1 MKKIT
6 LFMTCILFSCSVS
19 FGQYYYVSGGTG
31 NPGNLNADNEY
42 PLGSGLDASWTGILG
57 PSITT
62 PTWSPNQI
70 IPFTFNFNGA
80 PVTQYKVSSTG
91 VLTFTTGTAAVPST
105 ANTAL
110 PSVYIPDASICIW
123 GVETSGTNDNIV
135 TKTFGTAPNRQQW
148 IFFTSHD
155 LGGGWSYWSIVLEET
170 SDKIYIVDQRHSGT
184 SAGVTAGVQINGT
197 TASSVLTSPSLQPLA
212 GTDPTPL
219 DNVYYEFIQ
228 GVQPAVDI
236 ELTSLTNLPYAA
248 SGNLNITGVL
258 TNLGANTVTS
268 LTINYNDGSGAI
280 ADNLTGLNI
289 LSGATYNFS
298 HATPL
303 TVIAGTNYALALDVA
318 IATDA
323 NIANNT
329 GNVSITGLTSLPTK
343 TVVGEEKTGT
353 WCGWCPRGAVGLANM
368 ESESDFIGIAIHN
381 NDPMSVS
388 SYDGAIGTYVPG
400 GYPGGGID
408 RVADGDPS
416 ASSFLAMHNTRK
428 TAVVP
433 CTVNSI
439 TANYDA
445 ATSMV
450 SVSTTAEFFGN
461 ITGDFRLS
469 CVIIQDDMVSSAA
482 GWTQSN
488 YYSGGGSGP
497 MAFPTG
503 VNGAYDFSTGSDPAS
518 SSDFGGYDHV
528 ARSLSSNNI
537 LGDVGSL
544 PATTVA
550 TGTYTHAF
558 TDVNVTTMPGAANA
572 AFVKED
578 AHAVVMIVDAN
589 TGEILNAAK
598 ASINGPVSVENI
610 NTADFNLQA
619 FPNPTNEVSTISF
632 NLAES
637 AKVSME
643 VYNNVG
649 SLVYAEN
656 AKTMTAGTQKIT
668 FNGTN
673 LSGGIYFVNLKVGE
687 QIITKKISL
696 IK

>member
-1 MKKIT
+1 MKK
-6 LFMTCILFSCSVS
+6 LILSAFGMAIMMASINAQTYFSED
-19 FGQYYYVSGGTG
+19 FSGGIGQFTSVDDDGDG
-31 NPGNLNADNEY
+31 NEWGIFDDAGNFPAQGNVMT
-42 PLGSGLDASWTGILG
+42 SASWASVPLTPDNWLISSAIDLTGASGVINLEWMVRAQDQLWVAENYDVYVA
-57 PSITT
+57 TT
-62 PTWSPNQI
+62 NT
-70 IPFTFNFNGA
+70 
-80 PVTQYKVSSTG
+80 
-91 VLTFTTGTAAVPST
+91 TAALI
-105 ANTAL
+105 AAG
-110 PSVYIPDASICIW
+110 SVFN
-123 GVETSGTNDNIV
+123 ETLT
-135 TKTFGTAPNRQQW
+135 
-148 IFFTSHD
+148 
-155 LGGGWSYWSIVLEET
+155 
-170 SDKIYIVDQRHSGT
+170 T
-184 SAGVTAGVQINGT
+184 SAGYMPRTVNLSTFAGQTVYVAFRHHNSVDWFRMNLDDIVVKTPLNNDAVMTSLNIASYVTAG
-197 TASSVLTSPSLQPLA
+197 
-212 GTDPTPL
+212 
-219 DNVYYEFIQ
+219 NVNIS
-228 GVQPAVDI
+228 GVI
-236 ELTSLTNLPYAA
+236 TN
-248 SGNLNITGVL
+248 N
-258 TNLGANTVTS
+258 GANTITAMDVVW
-268 LTINYNDGSGAI
+268 NDGSGPQTDA
-280 ADNLTGLNI
+280 LTGLSI
-289 LSGATYNFS
+289 ASGATYSFT

-303 TVIAGTNYALALDVA
+303 AAVAGTSYAL
-318 IATDA
+318 
-323 NIANNT
+323 
-329 GNVSITGLTSLPTK
+329 NVSVSLTGDGDPTNDALTSNTAALTSIPAK
-343 TVVGEEKTGT
+343 TVVGEEKTGS